1 MCLFR
6 QLSYGDTDPV
16 LSDRDKYPNFFRI
29 VPSDSDFNPARLALL
44 RHFNWS
50 IVGTLF
56 QDASRDGS
64 ARYGYV
70 SKLGAYVHRNHMAYQ
85 VCFSQSDAGVF

>member
-44 RHFNWS
+44 RYFNWS

-70 SKLGAYVHRNHMAYQ
+70 SKLGA
-85 VCFSQSDAGVF
+85 